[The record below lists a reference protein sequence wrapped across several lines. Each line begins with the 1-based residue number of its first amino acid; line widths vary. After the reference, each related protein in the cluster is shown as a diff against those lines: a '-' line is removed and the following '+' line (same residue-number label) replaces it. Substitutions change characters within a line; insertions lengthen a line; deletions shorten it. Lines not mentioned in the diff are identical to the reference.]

1 MAFRSVTL
9 AGDGKSQ
16 TAIKNDI
23 NTEAVV
29 NSLVA
34 INSTSK
40 DLNIKIVIAGVD
52 AVVDVVPAHGVFRI
66 PDKINV
72 SVNESLAIV
81 ADKGVATTV
90 SFFQQAIDA
99 TAAFNAVQQL
109 ATGVETAI
117 TALKDA
123 AATSEKNAKTSE
135 TNASTSEKNAKTSE
149 TNAKASETAA
159 AGSMD
164 KADRWANEGADIEV
178 EKDKYSAKHWAIRA
192 ASVVSNGV
200 IDDSRVSN
208 ITTWSSDKLKKLQ
221 LEQFLGILKQENN
234 YVSEFR

>member
-221 LEQFLGILKQENN
+221 LEQFLGILK
-234 YVSEFR
+234 